1 MVALVVMGNEC
12 PPERLAAVVRQLG
25 GAVQVV
31 RDMPAAF
38 DDDIT
43 DVALCGDEVVGEHC
57 PPTTARIWRFRDH
70 GEEKGEPLPAADIM

>member
-1 MVALVVMGNEC
+1 M
-12 PPERLAAVVRQLG
+12 
-25 GAVQVV
+25 QVV

-70 GEEKGEPLPAADIM
+70 GEEKGEPLPAADIRETNKQKRIIRSLHFIYA